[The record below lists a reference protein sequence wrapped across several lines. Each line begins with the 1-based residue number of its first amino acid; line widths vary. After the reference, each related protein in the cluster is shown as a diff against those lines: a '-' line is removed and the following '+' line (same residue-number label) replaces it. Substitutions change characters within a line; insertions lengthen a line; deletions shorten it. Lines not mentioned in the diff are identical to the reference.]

1 MSKHIQHAFQELSG
15 AIGHN
20 RDHVSDMTRLLLNQL
35 HESLQADIKKAPEKF
50 TAPFNLENGVPKL
63 DHRVRLHRL
72 QQTENNQAS
81 MPEESINEHMAR
93 LFPRK
98 PMPNEEE
105 S

>member
-50 TAPFNLENGVPKL
+50 TAPFNLENGVPKA
-63 DHRVRLHRL
+63 
-72 QQTENNQAS
+72 E
-81 MPEESINEHMAR
+81 PEESINEHMAR

>member
-1 MSKHIQHAFQELSG
+1 MSKHIQQAFQELSG

-50 TAPFNLENGVPKL
+50 TAPFNLKNGVPK
-63 DHRVRLHRL
+63 D
-72 QQTENNQAS
+72 E
-81 MPEESINEHMAR
+81 PEESINEHMAR
-93 LFPRK
+93 LFPRI